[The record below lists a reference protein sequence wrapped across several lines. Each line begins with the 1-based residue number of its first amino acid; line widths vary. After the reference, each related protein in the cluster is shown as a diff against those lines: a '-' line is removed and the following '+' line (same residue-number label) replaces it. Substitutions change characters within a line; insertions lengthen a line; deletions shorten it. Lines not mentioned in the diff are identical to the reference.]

1 MAHYGSL
8 WVIMALLTPNQEP
21 FIKRTREGG
30 GEREGARLKE
40 VSDLSAHPVADCE
53 EYSKAVVLMQAVTL

>member
-1 MAHYGSL
+1 
-8 WVIMALLTPNQEP
+8 MALLTPNQEP

-30 GEREGARLKE
+30 GEREGERLKE